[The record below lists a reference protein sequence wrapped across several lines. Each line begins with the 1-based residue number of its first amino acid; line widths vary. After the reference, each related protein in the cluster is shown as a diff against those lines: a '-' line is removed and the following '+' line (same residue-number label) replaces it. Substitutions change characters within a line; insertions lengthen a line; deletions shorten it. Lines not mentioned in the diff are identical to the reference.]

1 MDTELLRTFLEVRNT
16 RHFGRAAENLFITQ
30 AAVSARIKQLEEA
43 LGVALFIRHRNNIQ
57 LSSEGERLVSHAET
71 VLLALARAREE
82 VRLEDAR
89 SSQVYLGVRIGIWSN
104 PLQQRLHALH
114 REAPDVA
121 LRIESRESGE
131 LIRKLLDRTLDL
143 AIAYEPPGVPE
154 LESVPI
160 GRLTLRLYSSR
171 PADTLEEA
179 LAGNYVFLDWGG
191 GFARF
196 HTKRFG
202 EQRPPRLYTNLN
214 DLASDFLTEFGGAC
228 FLPASLLDS
237 LAGRGLTP
245 VATAPSFSRP
255 LNLVYHSS
263 SAKRAQIDRV
273 ARYFQGV
280 EV

>member
-1 MDTELLRTFLEVRNT
+1 MDTELLRTFLEVCNT
-16 RHFGRAAENLFITQ
+16 RHFGRAAESLFITQ

-43 LGVALFIRHRNNIQ
+43 LGVTLFIRHRNNIQ
-57 LSSEGERLVSHAET
+57 LSSEGERLVPHAET

-89 SSQVYLGVRIGIWSN
+89 SSQFYLGVRIGIWSH

-114 REAPDVA
+114 REAADLA

-131 LIRKLLDRTLDL
+131 LIRKLLERTLDL

-171 PADTLEEA
+171 PDDTLEEA

-196 HTKRFG
+196 HAKRFG

-214 DLASDFLTEFGGAC
+214 GLASDFLTEFGGAC

-237 LAGRGLTP
+237 LGGMGLTP

-263 SAKRAQIDRV
+263 SPKRAQIDRV